1 MFRAGAFTFQ
11 RSGMPVPYRSLAVAR
26 ATTTNNRRLAVLIA
40 FTVAI
45 SALVRLNFPA
55 SKLAFSLFALWIG
68 VALVFHFFL
77 SGTRSGETAD
87 RIQVLAF
94 VTDITFLTLMY
105 AILGGA
111 WWLGAATHSFI
122 VTFAFASVPRKRAG
136 LVAGY
141 AIISFVGLVEAQA
154 LGWVTPK
161 PFLDVPPLTGNHQLA
176 TIVVVMGLIP
186 LIASAAVQNTFVRI
200 MRRAQERYRLLLQT
214 APDLIVSTDTSGK
227 IVSANAS
234 AIAQTG
240 RSREE
245 LIGQPLGAFLVE
257 DDRHIAY
264 EHHSAALTG
273 ESRQFE
279 LRYLSAA
286 GEGGW
291 LFCTCNPIREDGL
304 ITGVLLI
311 GRDVSQMKESQ
322 TALRESEEKLRQAQK
337 LEAIGQLAGS
347 VAHDFNNLLTVIDWH
362 SQFALDEMPAGDPRR
377 DDINEIRKASAL
389 ATNLTRQ
396 LLAFSRKQILQPR
409 VLDLNEVVVGIEK
422 LLQTLIGVEINIVT
436 RLTADTAMVQ
446 ADPGQLEQVVMNLC
460 INARDAMKG
469 GGTLSIETAN
479 AELTAD
485 YSKEHPWI
493 APGTYALLAVSDTG
507 EGMDE
512 STKARIFEPFFTT
525 KGEGKGTGLG
535 LATVYGIIK
544 QSGGSIEVYSEK
556 GKGSSFKIYFPAIN
570 AVSPDRVRVA
580 PTESELRGT
589 ETILLVED
597 TDAIRGIA
605 HRALTRHGYTVLVA
619 RNGPEALSVNEH
631 YTGKIHL
638 LLTDMMMPEMTGREL
653 ATSLRPERKDMKLLF
668 MSGYTE
674 GAVMGSTEGPD
685 GASFIGKPFTTEE
698 LARRVKE
705 VLLS

>member
-1 MFRAGAFTFQ
+1 MFRAGAQTSSK
-11 RSGMPVPYRSLAVAR
+11 RMPQAYRSLAVAR
-26 ATTTNNRRLAVLIA
+26 ATTTNNRRLALLIA
-40 FTVAI
+40 FTVAT
-45 SALVRLNFPA
+45 SALARFNFPT

-68 VALVFHFFL
+68 AVLVFHFL
-77 SGTRSGETAD
+77 LNGTRSGDAAD

-105 AILGGA
+105 DLLGGA
-111 WWLGAATHSFI
+111 WWLGGAIHSFI
-122 VTFAFASVPRKRAG
+122 VTFAFASVPRRRAG
-136 LVAGY
+136 LVAAY

-161 PFLDVPPLTGNHQLA
+161 PFLGVPPLTGNYELA
-176 TIVVVMGLIP
+176 VIVVVMGLIP
-186 LIASAAVQNTFVRI
+186 LVASAAVQNTFVRI
-200 MRRAQERYRLLLQT
+200 MRRAQERHRLLLQT
-214 APDLIVSTDTSGK
+214 APDMIVSTDTSGK
-227 IVSANAS
+227 IVSANA
-234 AIAQTG
+234 AAVAQTG

-245 LIGQPLGAFLVE
+245 LIGKPLETFLVA
-257 DDRHIAY
+257 DDKHIA
-264 EHHSAALTG
+264 EQHHRAALSG

-286 GEGGW
+286 GESGW
-291 LFCTCNPIREDGL
+291 LFCTCNPIREDDR

-311 GRDVSQMKESQ
+311 GRDVSQMKENEA
-322 TALRESEEKLRQAQK
+322 ALRESGEKLRQAQK
-337 LEAIGQLAGS
+337 MEAIGRLAGS
-347 VAHDFNNLLTVIDWH
+347 VAHDFSNLLTVIDWH
-362 SQFALDEMPAGDPRR
+362 SQFALDEMPSGDPRR

-422 LLQTLIGVEINIVT
+422 LLQTLIGVDVNIVT
-436 RLTADTAMVQ
+436 RLAPDTAMVQ

-469 GGTLSIETAN
+469 GGTLTIETAN
-479 AELTAD
+479 AELPPEYAA
-485 YSKEHPWI
+485 EHPWVS
-493 APGTYALLAVSDTG
+493 AGKYAMLAVSDTG

-512 STKARIFEPFFTT
+512 ATKAHIFEPFFTT
-525 KGEGKGTGLG
+525 KEAGKGTGLG

-556 GKGSSFKIYFPAIN
+556 GKGTSFKIYFPAIS
-570 AVSPDRVRVA
+570 AASPDRVPVA
-580 PTESELRGT
+580 PTESDLRGT

-605 HRALTRHGYTVLVA
+605 HRTLTRYGYTVLVA

-638 LLTDMMMPEMTGREL
+638 LLTDMMMPDMTGREL
-653 ATSLRPERKDMKLLF
+653 AKRLQPERKDMKLLF

-674 GAVMGSTEGPD
+674 GAVLGTGPAN
-685 GASFIGKPFTTEE
+685 GAAFIGKPFTPEDLT
-698 LARRVKE
+698 RRVKE